1 MSEGQWVGKK
11 EQLALIVSK
20 TSQWRVE
27 TWIDEEDVERLEIG
41 QSASFQTDNATGS
54 MLHLSVAAIDKDAS
68 RLLPKKEL
76 SSTFGGHILTR
87 EKNGQLTP
95 ERSVYRFTFN
105 VDQIPSNMKSQ
116 SWRGHIV
123 IQANWQIP
131 IKKYIRHAMSVFFRE
146 AGF

>member
-1 MSEGQWVGKK
+1 M
-11 EQLALIVSK
+11 LPL
-20 TSQWRVE
+20 RV
-27 TWIDEEDVERLEIG
+27 V
-41 QSASFQTDNATGS
+41 
-54 MLHLSVAAIDKDAS
+54 AIDRDAA
-68 RLLPKKEL
+68 RQLPRREL
-76 SSTFGGHILTR
+76 ASVLGGHIVTR

-95 ERSVYRFTFN
+95 ERSVYRVTFN